1 MTCKRTRQRELFR
14 GRLSIAIDLAVRHKL
29 QSMRNTGWRIFGV
42 VRNEQQLGVTFA
54 DQHINKT
61 ADQLAI
67 QRIQPLQGFI
77 ED

>member
-1 MTCKRTRQRELFR
+1 
-14 GRLSIAIDLAVRHKL
+14 
-29 QSMRNTGWRIFGV
+29 MRNTGWRILGV
-42 VRNEQQLGVTFA
+42 VRNEQQLGITFA